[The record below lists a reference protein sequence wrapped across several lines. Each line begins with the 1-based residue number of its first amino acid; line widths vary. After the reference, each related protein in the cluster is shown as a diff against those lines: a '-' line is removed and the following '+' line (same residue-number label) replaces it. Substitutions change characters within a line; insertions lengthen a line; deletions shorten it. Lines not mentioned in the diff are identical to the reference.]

1 MVRWLSLAV
10 LFFAAVGSVRAE
22 NVAPE
27 ELQKQAEFKKLY
39 ATGER
44 VDQVKAA
51 DALDGASHPSSRQLL
66 STVVTSTPYAEVRN
80 AHFARLAKMP
90 ATDPGLSV
98 LLANLFRQL
107 KPTDIEG
114 KTDFAKAMKPSE
126 FKFAIYEALAEF
138 GSKLRYPDLYTGNYN
153 NNNRTGRAGGGGG
166 MAGVGG
172 DPNFTAKKQRK
183 EFEDFLAAFAEVVPD
198 AKLKASDRNSPVEFR
213 KWFDEVRVKSAKKD
227 KELTDKYVAEAREAA
242 DKNNVL
248 VLKKKDGAEGEG
260 AEKKDVAEKKDEKK
274 EVADKKDEKKDEA
287 KKAE

>member
-1 MVRWLSLAV
+1 VVRWLSLAV
-10 LFFAAVGSVRAE
+10 LFIAAVGSVRAE
-22 NVAPE
+22 NVSPE
-27 ELQKQAEFKKLY
+27 ESQKQAEFKKLY

-51 DALDGASHPSSRQLL
+51 DALDGASHASSRQLL
-66 STVVTSTPYAEVRN
+66 ATVISTTTFPDVRN

-90 ATDPGLSV
+90 ASDPNLSV
-98 LLANLFRQL
+98 VLANLFRQL

-114 KTDFAKAMKPSE
+114 KTEFAKAMKPSE
-126 FKFAIYEALAEF
+126 FKYAIYEALSEF

-183 EFEDFLAAFAEVVPD
+183 EFEDFLAAFSEVVPD

-213 KWFDEVRVKSAKKD
+213 KWFEEVRIKTAKKD
-227 KELTDKYVAEAREAA
+227 KELTDKYTAEARETA

-248 VLKKKDGAEGEG
+248 VLKKKDAAAPAEGE
-260 AEKKDVAEKKDEKK
+260 VAEKKDEKK
-274 EVADKKDEKKDEA
+274 EDA

>member
-10 LFFAAVGSVRAE
+10 LFLAAVGSVRAE
-22 NVAPE
+22 NVSPE
-27 ELQKQAEFKKLY
+27 EMQKQNEFKKLY

-51 DALDGASHPSSRQLL
+51 DALDGASHASSRQLL
-66 STVVTSTPYAEVRN
+66 ATVVSTTTFPDVRN

-98 LLANLFRQL
+98 VLAQLFRQL

-114 KTDFAKAMKPSE
+114 KTEFAKAMKPSE
-126 FKFAIYEALAEF
+126 FKYAIYEALSEF

-153 NNNRTGRAGGGGG
+153 NNNRTGRAGGGG
-166 MAGVGG
+166 MSGVGG
-172 DPNFTAKKQRK
+172 DPNYTAKKQRK
-183 EFEDFLAAFAEVVPD
+183 EFEDFLGAFAEVVPD

-213 KWFDEVRVKSAKKD
+213 KWFEEVRVKAVKTD
-227 KELTDKYVAEAREAA
+227 KELTEKYAAEARAVA

-248 VLKKKDGAEGEG
+248 VLKKKDGAAPAEGE
-260 AEKKDVAEKKDEKK
+260 VAEKKEEKK
-274 EVADKKDEKKDEA
+274 EDA